1 MYLIL
6 FNYIRLSPISY
17 LLSPISPMSKEQQD
31 TGKYRKNTK
40 DQFYTSRGVAKK
52 CIQILISKLHDEEL
66 HSRVLPLSS
75 YRWVEPS
82 AGNGAFLNNI
92 PNTYDKIGIDIEPG
106 PGPGADANIL
116 KQDFLTWVLPPQ
128 PPKTNK
134 KPVIIFGNP
143 PFGRQSSLAKAFIAH
158 SCKFAYII
166 AFILPRSFVKPSMS
180 RAFES
185 HFHCIHS
192 SDVESNAFVLN
203 GGGGASGGA
212 AGTTYDV
219 PCVFQIWQKRS
230 VPRILPEKIPE
241 KGFQYVKETDPRDIV
256 IRRVGVYAGRCFG
269 GNNNATEY
277 NKQTHYFIKLDEQFV
292 AVQHIK
298 QIVTKVNA
306 HVFPTNTTG
315 PRSLSKP
322 EVNIVLNA
330 ILNADVGEY

>member
-1 MYLIL
+1 
-6 FNYIRLSPISY
+6 
-17 LLSPISPMSKEQQD
+17 MSKDKKKDAQD

-40 DQFYTSRGVAKK
+40 DQFYTSPSVAKK
-52 CIQILISKLHDEEL
+52 CIQILISVLHDAEL
-66 HSRVLPLSS
+66 HPRVLPLSS
-75 YRWVEPS
+75 YLWVEPS
-82 AGNGAFLNNI
+82 AGQGAFLNSI
-92 PNTYDKIGIDIEPG
+92 PETYDKIGIDIE

-158 SCKFAYII
+158 SCKIASTYII

-180 RAFES
+180 CAFES
-185 HFHCIHS
+185 HFHCIHT
-192 SDVESNAFVLN
+192 SDVERNAFVL
-203 GGGGASGGA
+203 GGSGGNA
-212 AGTTYDV
+212 SYDV

-230 VPRILPEKIPE
+230 VPRVVPEKITE
-241 KGFQYVKETDPRDIV
+241 KGFQYVKGTDPHNIV
-256 IRRVGVYAGRCFG
+256 IRRVGVYAGRCFDSE
-269 GNNNATEY
+269 GNINNATEY

-298 QIVTKVNA
+298 QIVDNINA

-315 PRSLSKP
+315 PRSLSKT
-322 EVNIVLNA
+322 EINIVLNA
-330 ILNADVGEY
+330 VVGAVVGAYTHAANL